1 MIFFPPPSGSKIVLK
16 TPYGKYEEEGG
27 AITRAIEEREREGE
41 GMLPRSRTIP
51 GPPTY
56 RGVNEWRQ

>member
-1 MIFFPPPSGSKIVLK
+1 MIFFPPPSGSKIVLE

-41 GMLPRSRTIP
+41 RVCRVHARYPVPRLIA
-51 GPPTY
+51 
-56 RGVNEWRQ
+56 E